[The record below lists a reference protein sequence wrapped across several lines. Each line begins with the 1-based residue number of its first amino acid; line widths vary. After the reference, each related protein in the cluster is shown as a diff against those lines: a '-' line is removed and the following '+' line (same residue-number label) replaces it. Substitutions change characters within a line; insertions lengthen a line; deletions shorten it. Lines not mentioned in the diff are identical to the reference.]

1 MLIEETNET
10 VAERHWVTEK
20 KKTAELNHLV
30 YFKDVLP
37 QNGRQ
42 EMCCAGEEALVCFH
56 RRRKTVDS
64 FQFGIRY
71 GQGDPLKILATGRG
85 KNQQDHQDR

>member
-1 MLIEETNET
+1 MLIEETNGT

-20 KKTAELNHLV
+20 KTTAELNHLV

-56 RRRKTVDS
+56 RRRKIVDS

-71 GQGDPLKILATGRG
+71 
-85 KNQQDHQDR
+85 DRETP

>member
-20 KKTAELNHLV
+20 KPAELNHLV

-42 EMCCAGEEALVCFH
+42 EMHYAGEEALVCFH
-56 RRRKTVDS
+56 RRRKIVDS

-71 GQGDPLKILATGRG
+71 
-85 KNQQDHQDR
+85 DRETP